1 MSGSSSWIELAV
13 ASISMF
19 ADDGTLD
26 RGEVESLLRT
36 ALADGTI
43 DEDERRVLGRIFS
56 KVKESDVRPEVWQ
69 LIAKARE
76 QHGV

>member
-1 MSGSSSWIELAV
+1 VASSSWIELAV

-26 RGEVESLLRT
+26 KREVESLLHT

-43 DEDERRVLGRIFS
+43 DDDERRVLGRIFS
-56 KVKESDVRPEVWQ
+56 KVKESDVKPEVWQ
-69 LIAKARE
+69 LICKARK
-76 QHGV
+76 QYDI